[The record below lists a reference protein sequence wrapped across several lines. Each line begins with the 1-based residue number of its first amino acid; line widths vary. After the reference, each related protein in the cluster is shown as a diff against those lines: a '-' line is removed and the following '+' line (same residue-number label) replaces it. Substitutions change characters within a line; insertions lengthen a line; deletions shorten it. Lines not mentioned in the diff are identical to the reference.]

1 MMMAAQ
7 IPRDTRVFD
16 AFCRRHHVVEL
27 AVFGSALR
35 DDFGPESDVDIL
47 VTFDPA
53 ARVSLFDLVDIADE
67 LTGIMGRRVDL
78 VTKTGLKSQ
87 IRQSVLA
94 SSRIIYAA
102 A

>member
-1 MMMAAQ
+1 MMAAQ
-7 IPRDTRVFD
+7 IPTDTRELD
-16 AFCRRHHVVEL
+16 AFCKRYQILEL

-35 DDFGPESDVDIL
+35 DDFGPESDIDIL

-78 VTKTGLKSQ
+78 VTKTGLKSN